1 MNGRIYDGQ
10 MARMLSAD
18 PTIPE
23 PGNLQAYSRYAYV
36 FNDPINRWD
45 PSGYKPKWGRLLL
58 SIALAVATQG
68 MMASEMMA
76 SIAMEA
82 GATAG
87 ANAFAWTSFT
97 ASGLT
102 TTGAAVSAAVG
113 GFVGGLVAS
122 GGDFKSA
129 AAGALTG
136 GIGGVVGATYGSS
149 FSAEA
154 VTARAV
160 AGGAAARISGGDF
173 RRGFGLSLG
182 LQGLAY
188 VNSVVRAEMVEQSR
202 KFDPIETSDGK
213 QIGNLTRA
221 DSPGFL
227 GDRNGLAG
235 SRFSFE
241 RGCVILTC
249 KPLSGGRWAT
259 DYSFQ
264 EAMDALKRGGLWGPT
279 GGLQGGPIALFGRV
293 LGTGPLD
300 STIHRFMEAWAG
312 PHDWLNNRVGTYDSI
327 GNLAS
332 SSNALVSSFRF
343 AADVVNLGVAAP
355 VALGGL
361 TYDQAWVP
369 AAVQSRKRQ

>member
-1 MNGRIYDGQ
+1 
-10 MARMLSAD
+10 
-18 PTIPE
+18 
-23 PGNLQAYSRYAYV
+23 
-36 FNDPINRWD
+36 
-45 PSGYKPKWGRLLL
+45 
-58 SIALAVATQG
+58 
-68 MMASEMMA
+68 
-76 SIAMEA
+76 
-82 GATAG
+82 
-87 ANAFAWTSFT
+87 
-97 ASGLT
+97 
-102 TTGAAVSAAVG
+102 
-113 GFVGGLVAS
+113 
-122 GGDFKSA
+122 
-129 AAGALTG
+129 
-136 GIGGVVGATYGSS
+136 
-149 FSAEA
+149 
-154 VTARAV
+154 
-160 AGGAAARISGGDF
+160 
-173 RRGFGLSLG
+173 
-182 LQGLAY
+182 
-188 VNSVVRAEMVEQSR
+188 MVEQSR